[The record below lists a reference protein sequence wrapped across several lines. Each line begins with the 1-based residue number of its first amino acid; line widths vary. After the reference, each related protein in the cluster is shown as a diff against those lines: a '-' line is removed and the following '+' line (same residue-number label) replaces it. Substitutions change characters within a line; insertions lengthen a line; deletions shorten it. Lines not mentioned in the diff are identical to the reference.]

1 MAGETPRK
9 RRHLGAVVAVLLACS
24 ASFAIGAYA
33 GASPTDPMG
42 VRHAIGIPVVPYADT
57 SIGAA
62 AARTECPPEKICDPV
77 PKCDV
82 KQFVREVKVEKECP
96 KCDPCP
102 VTSTTKTKEEKH
114 EATKQSPVE
123 QKSEEPKETQTNPLL
138 AAARQA
144 KEGVKEE
151 VTEKEERQAKW
162 EQEGTGDTTTE
173 QPSPG
178 DIPKPIECPKCE
190 ACGVCE
196 KGNCP
201 ETRRCESDDSHR
213 NEKATCPECDPC
225 PVCVSDGNE
234 CPKVEACR

>member
-33 GASPTDPMG
+33 GASPTDPLG

-102 VTSTTKTKEEKH
+102 V
-114 EATKQSPVE
+114 
-123 QKSEEPKETQTNPLL
+123 
-138 AAARQA
+138 
-144 KEGVKEE
+144 
-151 VTEKEERQAKW
+151 
-162 EQEGTGDTTTE
+162 
-173 QPSPG
+173 
-178 DIPKPIECPKCE
+178 
-190 ACGVCE
+190 
-196 KGNCP
+196 
-201 ETRRCESDDSHR
+201 
-213 NEKATCPECDPC
+213 
-225 PVCVSDGNE
+225 CVSDGNE